1 MIFLSLLIAI
11 VMNSSVITDYFSSDA
26 IAQSFSNQPTVD
38 DEVVLEQVAGIEEV
52 IAIPNRV
59 YTTKSMGVMLS
70 APTSFVMD
78 VSTGDVLWEQNA
90 DKVVPIASITK
101 LASVATLLNIGVNLD
116 DVVTIQYQ
124 DQRPEGGNRH
134 VYLGEK
140 ITVNNLLH
148 SVLIASDNEAL
159 MVLVR
164 YTGLSE
170 EEFVQRV
177 NQWADD
183 NNLSTLHIADPTGL
197 NEKNVASARDVARL
211 AQIVLSDKQV
221 LDIAKNSQYNFVVEN
236 NKRVVKLKNTNR
248 LLKSPFSVVVGK
260 TGFTE
265 QAGYNLV
272 TISNVNNYNK
282 VITVVLGADSIDNRF
297 QDTKALLYWI
307 SENYRW

>member
-1 MIFLSLLIAI
+1 MIFLPLLIAI
-11 VMNSSVITDYFSSDA
+11 VMNSSVITDYVFSDA
-26 IAQSFSNQPTVD
+26 TAQSFSNNTVE
-38 DEVVLEQVAGIEEV
+38 DEVVLEQVAGVEEV
-52 IAIPNRV
+52 VTTPNRV
-59 YTTKSMGVMLS
+59 YTTKSIGVVLS

-78 VSTGDVLWEQNA
+78 LSTGDVLWEQNA

-101 LASVATLLNIGVNLD
+101 LASVATLLDIGIDFD

-159 MVLVR
+159 MALVR

-170 EEFVQRV
+170 EEFVQKV

-211 AQIVLSDKQV
+211 AEIVLLDKQV
-221 LDIAKNSQYNFVVEN
+221 LNIAKNSQYNFVVEN
-236 NKRVVKLKNTNR
+236 NNRVVKLKNTNK
-248 LLKSPFSVVVGK
+248 LLKSPFNVVVGK
-260 TGFTE
+260 TGFIE

-272 TISNVNNYNK
+272 TVSNVNDDNK